1 MLIAN
6 YCRGDGMLELLESCN
21 LCPRNCGVNR
31 LNGNR
36 GFCGASDKIRVARA
50 ALHYWEEP
58 CISGEDGS
66 GTVFFSHCTL
76 KCVFCQNY
84 DISQCEYGKE
94 ITTERLAEIFIELQ
108 EKGALNINLVTPT
121 HYVVQIIEAI
131 KQSRKHGLNL
141 PIIYNSSGY
150 EKVETIKLLKGYID
164 VYLPDLKYFN
174 NKYSTKYS
182 KAINYFQFAK
192 EAIDEMVDQV
202 GEVKFDENGI
212 VQKGV
217 IIRHLMLP
225 GLLFDSK
232 KIIDYIYNKYGNKVY
247 ISIMN
252 QYTPL
257 ENVKDYPEINKR
269 LNSKHYDAMI
279 DYAVS
284 IGLENGFIQEEGTD
298 KESFIPLFNYEGV

>member
-1 MLIAN
+1 MEI
-6 YCRGDGMLELLESCN
+6 LESCN
-21 LCPRNCGVNR
+21 LCPRNCGANR
-31 LNGNR
+31 LNGKR
-36 GFCGASDKIRVARA
+36 GFCGAGDKIRVARA

-58 CISGEDGS
+58 CISGEIGS
-66 GTVFFSHCTL
+66 GTVFFSYCTL

-84 DISQCEYGKE
+84 NISQCQWGKE
-94 ITTERLAEIFIELQ
+94 ITIERLSEIFIELQ

-121 HYVVQIIEAI
+121 HYVPQIIEAI
-131 KQSRKHGLNL
+131 KIARSKGLKL

-150 EKVETIKLLKGYID
+150 EKVETIRLLKGYID
-164 VYLPDLKYFN
+164 VYLPDMKYFDT
-174 NKYSTKYS
+174 KYSNKYS
-182 KAINYFQFAK
+182 KAKDYFNYAKAAIN
-192 EAIDEMVDQV
+192 EMINQV

-232 KIIDYIYNKYGNKVY
+232 KIIDYIYNTYGDKVY

-257 ENVKDYPEINKR
+257 EHVKDYPEINKP
-269 LNSKHYDAMI
+269 LNQKHYQALI
-279 DYAVS
+279 DYALN
-284 IGLENGFIQEEGTD
+284 IGVKNGFIQEEGTD
-298 KESFIPLFNYEGV
+298 SESFIPLFNFEGV

>member
-1 MLIAN
+1 M
-6 YCRGDGMLELLESCN
+6 ELLESCK
-21 LCPRNCGVNR
+21 LCPRSCGVNR
-31 LNGNR
+31 LKDKVGY
-36 GFCGASDKIRVARA
+36 CGAGKNIRVARA

-58 CISGEDGS
+58 CISGSIGS
-66 GTVFFSHCTL
+66 GTVFFSYCTL

-84 DISQCEYGKE
+84 NISQCSYGKE
-94 ITTERLAEIFIELQ
+94 ITIDRLAEIFLELQ

-121 HYVVQIIEAI
+121 HYVPQIVEALKI
-131 KQSRKHGLNL
+131 AKGRGLKL

-164 VYLPDLKYFN
+164 VYLPDMKYFD
-174 NKYSTKYS
+174 NKYSIKYS
-182 KAINYFQFAK
+182 KAKDYFLYAK
-192 EAIDEMVDQV
+192 EAIDEMINQV
-202 GEVKFDENGI
+202 GEVEFDKNGI
-212 VQKGV
+212 IKKGV

-232 KIIDYIYNKYGNKVY
+232 KIIDYIHSTYGNKVY

-257 ENVKDYPEINKR
+257 EHVKIYPE
-269 LNSKHYDAMI
+269 LNRPLNQKHYEALI

-284 IGLENGFIQEEGTD
+284 IGVENGFIQEEGTD
-298 KESFIPLFNYEGV
+298 KESFIPLFDFEGV

>member
-1 MLIAN
+1 M
-6 YCRGDGMLELLESCN
+6 ELLESCN
-21 LCPRNCGVNR
+21 MCPRNCGVNR
-31 LNGNR
+31 LNDKTGY
-36 GFCGASDKIRVARA
+36 CGAGKNIRVARA

-58 CISGEDGS
+58 CISGSIGS
-66 GTVFFSHCTL
+66 GTVFFSYCTL

-84 DISQCEYGKE
+84 NISQCSYGKE
-94 ITTERLAEIFIELQ
+94 ITIDRLAEIFLELQ

-121 HYVVQIIEAI
+121 HYVHQIIEALKI
-131 KQSRKHGLNL
+131 AKGRGLKL

-164 VYLPDLKYFN
+164 VYLPDMKYFDT
-174 NKYSTKYS
+174 KYSIKYS
-182 KAINYFQFAK
+182 KAKDYFLYAK
-192 EAIDEMVDQV
+192 EAIDEMVNQV
-202 GEVKFDENGI
+202 GEVEFDKNGI
-212 VQKGV
+212 IKKGV

-232 KIIDYIYNKYGNKVY
+232 KIIDYIHSTYRNKVY

-257 ENVKDYPEINKR
+257 EHVKIYPE
-269 LNSKHYDAMI
+269 LNRPLNQKHYEALI

-284 IGLENGFIQEEGTD
+284 IGVENGFIQEEGTD
-298 KESFIPLFNYEGV
+298 KESFIPLFNFEGV

>member
-1 MLIAN
+1 M
-6 YCRGDGMLELLESCN
+6 
-21 LCPRNCGVNR
+21 CPRNCGVNR
-31 LNGNR
+31 LKDRVGY
-36 GFCGASDKIRVARA
+36 CGAGKNIRVARA

-58 CISGEDGS
+58 CISGSIGS
-66 GTVFFSHCTL
+66 GTVFFSYCTL

-84 DISQCEYGKE
+84 NISQCSFGKE
-94 ITTERLAEIFIELQ
+94 ITIDRLAEIFLELQ

-121 HYVVQIIEAI
+121 HYVPQIIEALKI
-131 KQSRKHGLNL
+131 AKEKGLKL

-164 VYLPDLKYFN
+164 VYLPDMKYFDT
-174 NKYSTKYS
+174 KYSTKYS
-182 KAINYFQFAK
+182 KAKDYFLYAK
-192 EAIDEMVDQV
+192 EAINEMVNQV
-202 GEVKFDENGI
+202 GEVEFDKNGI
-212 VQKGV
+212 IQKGV

-232 KIIDYIYNKYGNKVY
+232 KIIDYIHNAYGNKVY

-257 ENVKDYPEINKR
+257 EHVKIYPELNKS
-269 LNSKHYDAMI
+269 LNQKHYEALI

-284 IGLENGFIQEEGTD
+284 IGVENGFIQEEGTD